1 MNMHDDRQSFNR
13 AGSEI
18 TLEIH
23 QSSAGASNDSRPTLS
38 VIGLGKLGSPM
49 AACFSAKGF
58 RVIGVDN
65 DPQIVSTIDAGK
77 APVYEPNLEKT
88 IQRGLANLSATL
100 DLRTAVIDS
109 RVTFVIVPT
118 PSEEDG
124 SFSLRYV
131 LPVCEAIGSA
141 LREKETP
148 HLVCLC
154 STVMPGATGGAI
166 RETLEKSSGRIVGED
181 LGLCYSPEFIA
192 LGSVIRD
199 FLNPDFLLIGESDE
213 ASGDLLESI
222 YRQALE
228 NEPTFA
234 RMNFVNAEISK
245 IAVNSFVTTKIT
257 YANMIAGICQR
268 TVRADVDVVTQAV
281 GLDSRIGRKYLKGAV
296 GFGGP
301 CFPRDNVALARA
313 AQLAGA
319 QADLAR
325 SVDTSNLLEVN
336 RLAQQVTNALDD
348 LSTRKGG
355 DAVRTVGI
363 LGLSYKPDTDVVEQ
377 SQGIMLAQALVRKG
391 YAVAVFDPAA
401 MVNAKIGLGEMVHY
415 CESLEACAQL
425 AEVLVIVTAWDEFRN
440 LPTVLSAAAECLPTS
455 ERVLI
460 DCWRMLDRKAIEA
473 VQNVEYRPLGIGPTG
488 EITASENTNGTLK
501 PVLVGSSDSA
511 GI

>member
-1 MNMHDDRQSFNR
+1 MNTHDDRHSTM
-13 AGSEI
+13 G
-18 TLEIH
+18 
-23 QSSAGASNDSRPTLS
+23 SRPVNADEIRHDSPNGKSGARPVLS

-49 AACFSAKGF
+49 AACFSARGF

-77 APVYEPNLEKT
+77 APVYEPNLEET
-88 IQRGLANLSATL
+88 IQSGRANLSATL
-100 DLRTAVIDS
+100 DLRTAVLDS
-109 RVTFVIVPT
+109 RVTFIIVPT
-118 PSEEDG
+118 PSDEDG

-131 LPVCEAIGSA
+131 LPVCETIGIT

-166 RETLEKSSGRIVGED
+166 RKSLEKSSGRRIGEN

-222 YRQALE
+222 YRQTLE

-234 RMNFVNAEISK
+234 RMNFVNAEIAK

-257 YANMIAGICQR
+257 YANLIAGICQR
-268 TVRADVDVVTQAV
+268 TNDADVDVVTNAV
-281 GLDSRIGRKYLKGAV
+281 GLDTRIGRKYLKGAV

-313 AQLAGA
+313 AQLVGA

-325 SVDTSNLLEVN
+325 SVDTANRLEVN

-348 LSTRKGG
+348 LSDRNEDGR
-355 DAVRTVGI
+355 VRTVGI
-363 LGLSYKPDTDVVEQ
+363 FGLSYKPNTDVIEQ
-377 SQGIMLAQALVRKG
+377 SQGIMLAQTLVRKG
-391 YAVAVFDPAA
+391 CAVAVFDPAA
-401 MVNAKIGLGEMVHY
+401 MDSARSALGELVHY
-415 CESLEACAQL
+415 CESLERCTQL
-425 AEVLVIVTAWDEFRN
+425 ADVLVIVTPWNEFRE
-440 LPTVLSAAAECLPTS
+440 LVPTLSRVVDKLHTS
-455 ERVLI
+455 ERILI

-473 VQNVEYRPLGIGPTG
+473 VRSVEYRPMGIGPTV
-488 EITASENTNGTLK
+488 EIAADENINETPA
-501 PVLVGSSDSA
+501 PVLAGSNDSVG
-511 GI
+511 I